1 MEWGWGVAVGVGLK
15 ESLKSV
21 LTPARQRTMCERKTS
36 EYSGRRKHF
45 SETMALFVTF
55 HEKNTAATAVTVCL
69 GTTAC
74 RTATGVG

>member
-1 MEWGWGVAVGVGLK
+1 VGLK

-21 LTPARQRTMCERKTS
+21 LTPARHGTMCERKTS
-36 EYSGRRKHF
+36 EYRGRRKHF
-45 SETMALFVTF
+45 SETMPLFVTF

-74 RTATGVG
+74 RIATGVG